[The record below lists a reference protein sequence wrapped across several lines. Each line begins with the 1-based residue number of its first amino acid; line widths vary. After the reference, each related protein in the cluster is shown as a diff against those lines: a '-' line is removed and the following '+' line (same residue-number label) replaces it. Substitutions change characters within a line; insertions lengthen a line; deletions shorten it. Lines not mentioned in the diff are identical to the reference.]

1 MKKIHI
7 IGIIIVAVSIGVIL
21 STLAD
26 AATYAEFAV
35 VENNPG
41 KEFQVVGTLAEN
53 SEITYDPK
61 VNVELF
67 TFNMVD
73 NNGIEKKV
81 FFHGA
86 KPQDFERSE
95 QVVVTGKLED
105 GEFHANKMMF
115 LFAPKY

>member
-41 KEFQVVGTLAEN
+41 IVK
-53 SEITYDPK
+53 
-61 VNVELF
+61 
-67 TFNMVD
+67 
-73 NNGIEKKV
+73 
-81 FFHGA
+81 
-86 KPQDFERSE
+86 
-95 QVVVTGKLED
+95 
-105 GEFHANKMMF
+105 
-115 LFAPKY
+115 